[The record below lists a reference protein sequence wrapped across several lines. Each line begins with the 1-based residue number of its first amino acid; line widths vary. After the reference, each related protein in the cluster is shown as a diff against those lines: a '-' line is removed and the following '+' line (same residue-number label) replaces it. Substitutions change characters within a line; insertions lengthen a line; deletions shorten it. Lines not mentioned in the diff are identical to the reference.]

1 MSVNQRVVETVDL
14 RKWYLV
20 KQSILGKDKHYV
32 KAVDG
37 VNLKILKGE
46 AVGLAGESG
55 SGKTTLGKLLLL
67 LEEPTYGKILFNG
80 SYVYDSGKV
89 KLRNLKSFRKS
100 VQMIFQNP
108 YTSFDPRL
116 NMFENVTEPLIVHNM
131 ARSFEERHQIALE
144 LLLKVG
150 FNQPEEILFKYPHQ
164 LSGGQLQRASIA
176 RALALDPKFL
186 VADEPTSMLDASLRL
201 EVLNVLK
208 SLKVNMGLS
217 ILLITHDL
225 AAASYLTD
233 KLYIMYLGKIVEYG
247 ETYELIDNPL
257 HPYTKILT
265 DAILTTRSRKL
276 SDLQIKGELTPVY
289 KEGLCRFSNRCP
301 YAKETCKNSEPP
313 LVEVRK
319 GHFVACHYPLY

>member
-1 MSVNQRVVETVDL
+1 MSANQKVVETVNL
-14 RKWYLV
+14 GKWYLV
-20 KQSILGKDKHYV
+20 KQSILRKEKHYV

-37 VNLKILKGE
+37 VNIRILKGE

-67 LEEPTYGKILFNG
+67 LEEPTFGKILFNG
-80 SYVYDSGKV
+80 SYVYDSGKI
-89 KLRNLKSFRKS
+89 KLRDLKSFRKN
-100 VQMIFQNP
+100 VQMVFQNP

-116 NMFENVTEPLIVHNM
+116 NIFENVTEPLIVHNL
-131 ARSFEERHQIALE
+131 ARSLEERLRIASE

-150 FNQPEEILFKYPHQ
+150 FDQPEDVLFKYPHQ

-176 RALALDPKFL
+176 RALSLDPKFM

-208 SLKVNMGLS
+208 NLKENMELS

-225 AAASYLTD
+225 AAASYITD

-247 ETYELIDNPL
+247 NTQELINNPL

-265 DAILTTRSRKL
+265 DAILTTKSREL
-276 SDLQIKGELTPVY
+276 GDLQIKGELTPVY
-289 KEGLCRFSNRCP
+289 EDGICRFSSRCP
-301 YAKETCKNSEPP
+301 YAREACKNSEPP
-313 LVEVRK
+313 LVEVKR
-319 GHFVACHYPLY
+319 GHFVACHYPLL

>member
-1 MSVNQRVVETVDL
+1 MSENQRVVETIDL

-20 KQSILGKDKHYV
+20 KQSILGKNKQYV

-67 LEEPTYGKILFNG
+67 LEEPTFGKILFNG

-89 KLRNLKSFRKS
+89 KLRDLKSFRKS

-116 NMFENVTEPLIVHNM
+116 NMFENVTEPLIVHNL
-131 ARSFEERHQIALE
+131 ARSFEERHRIALE

-150 FNQPEEILFKYPHQ
+150 FNQPEDVLFKYPHQ

-208 SLKVNMGLS
+208 NLKENMGLS

-247 ETYELIDNPL
+247 ETQELIDNPL

-276 SDLQIKGELTPVY
+276 SDLQIKGELTPIY
-289 KEGLCRFSNRCP
+289 KEGLCRFSNR
-301 YAKETCKNSEPP
+301 
-313 LVEVRK
+313 
-319 GHFVACHYPLY
+319 